1 MNIEMIFS
9 EQLRIR
15 LRMLSNWVKS
25 HISGAKTSF
34 KHNVRLSFWLL
45 AAVVAFVGG
54 MTESA
59 QARSFLQEDSLAT
72 VSVAELP
79 MQGQQVYALI
89 AQGGPFAHDKD
100 GVVFGNREQQLPKH
114 KRGYYREYTVKT
126 SGVRNRGAKRIVC
139 GGLQVQ
145 SPDACYYTEDH
156 YSSFR
161 KIVR

>member
-1 MNIEMIFS
+1 MR
-9 EQLRIR
+9 LRI
-15 LRMLSNWVKS
+15 LSNWVKN
-25 HISGAKTSF
+25 HISGAKTGF
-34 KHNVRLSFWLL
+34 KYSIRLSFLL
-45 AAVVAFVGG
+45 AAAAAAFMAG

-59 QARSFLQEDSLAT
+59 QARGFLPEETLAT
-72 VSVAELP
+72 VSVTELP
-79 MQGQQVYALI
+79 KQGQQVYALI

>member
-1 MNIEMIFS
+1 MM
-9 EQLRIR
+9 
-15 LRMLSNWVKS
+15 LRMLSKWVKN
-25 HISGAKTSF
+25 HISGAKISF
-34 KHNVRLSFWLL
+34 NHMVKLSFLFVFVGLTIGAAQSRSLMSEETL
-45 AAVVAFVGG
+45 AA
-54 MTESA
+54 
-59 QARSFLQEDSLAT
+59 

-79 MQGQQVYALI
+79 RQGQQVYALI
-89 AQGGPFAHDKD
+89 LQGGPFAHDKD

-126 SGVRNRGAKRIVC
+126 PGERHRGAKRIVC

>member
-1 MNIEMIFS
+1 MM
-9 EQLRIR
+9 
-15 LRMLSNWVKS
+15 LRMLSNKVKN
-25 HISGAKTSF
+25 HFSGAEVGFNHWAKISFLLLLTS
-34 KHNVRLSFWLL
+34 VTIS
-45 AAVVAFVGG
+45 V
-54 MTESA
+54 A
-59 QARSFLQEDSLAT
+59 QAKGFAREETLTT
-72 VSVAELP
+72 VSVSELP
-79 MQGQQVYALI
+79 KQGQQVYALI
-89 AQGGPFAHDKD
+89 VQGGPFAYDKD

-145 SPDACYYTEDH
+145 TPDACYYTEDH

>member
-1 MNIEMIFS
+1 MM
-9 EQLRIR
+9 LK
-15 LRMLSNWVKS
+15 MLSKWVKNY
-25 HISGAKTSF
+25 ISGAKISF
-34 KHNVRLSFWLL
+34 NHMVKLTFLFVVVGLTIGTAQSRSFMSEEAL
-45 AAVVAFVGG
+45 AAV
-54 MTESA
+54 
-59 QARSFLQEDSLAT
+59 
-72 VSVAELP
+72 SVTELP
-79 MQGQQVYALI
+79 RQGQQVYALI
-89 AQGGPFAHDKD
+89 LQGGPFAHDKD

-126 SGVRNRGAKRIVC
+126 PGVRHRGAKRIVC

>member
-1 MNIEMIFS
+1 MM
-9 EQLRIR
+9 
-15 LRMLSNWVKS
+15 LRMLSNKVKN
-25 HISGAKTSF
+25 HFSGAEVGFNHWAKISFLLLLTS
-34 KHNVRLSFWLL
+34 VTIS
-45 AAVVAFVGG
+45 V
-54 MTESA
+54 A
-59 QARSFLQEDSLAT
+59 QAKGFAREETLTT
-72 VSVAELP
+72 VSVSELP
-79 MQGQQVYALI
+79 KQGQQVYALI
-89 AQGGPFAHDKD
+89 AQGGPFAYDKD

-145 SPDACYYTEDH
+145 TPDACYYTEDH

>member
-1 MNIEMIFS
+1 MM
-9 EQLRIR
+9 
-15 LRMLSNWVKS
+15 LRMLSNRVKN
-25 HISGAKTSF
+25 HFSGAKNGFNHWVKISF
-34 KHNVRLSFWLL
+34 LL
-45 AAVVAFVGG
+45 LVTGVTIGV
-54 MTESA
+54 A
-59 QARSFLQEDSLAT
+59 QAKGFTREETLAT
-72 VSVAELP
+72 VSVSELP
-79 MQGQQVYALI
+79 KQGQQVYALI
-89 AQGGPFAHDKD
+89 AQGGPFAYDKD

>member
-1 MNIEMIFS
+1 MM
-9 EQLRIR
+9 
-15 LRMLSNWVKS
+15 LRMLSNWAKT
-25 HISGAKTSF
+25 HISGAKTSL
-34 KHNVRLSFWLL
+34 KRSVRLSLL
-45 AAVVAFVGG
+45 LSVAVVAFVAGV
-54 MTESA
+54 TSTA
-59 QARSFLQEDSLAT
+59 QARSFLANDTLAT
-72 VSVAELP
+72 VSQKTVSVSELP
-79 MQGQQVYALI
+79 KQGQQVYALI
-89 AQGGPFAHDKD
+89 GQGGPFAYDKD

-145 SPDACYYTEDH
+145 SPDVCYFTEDH

>member
-1 MNIEMIFS
+1 MM
-9 EQLRIR
+9 
-15 LRMLSNWVKS
+15 LRMLLNWAKNHV
-25 HISGAKTSF
+25 SGAKTGFIHS
-34 KHNVRLSFWLL
+34 VRLSLL
-45 AAVVAFVGG
+45 LVAAGVTIG
-54 MTESA
+54 TA
-59 QARSFLQEDSLAT
+59 QARGFSAEETLET
-72 VSVAELP
+72 VSVTELP
-79 MQGQQVYALI
+79 KQGQQVYALI
-89 AQGGPFAHDKD
+89 AQGGPFAYDKD

>member
-1 MNIEMIFS
+1 M
-9 EQLRIR
+9 
-15 LRMLSNWVKS
+15 LRMLSNKVKN
-25 HISGAKTSF
+25 HFSGAEVGFNHWAKISFLLLLTS
-34 KHNVRLSFWLL
+34 VTIS
-45 AAVVAFVGG
+45 V
-54 MTESA
+54 A
-59 QARSFLQEDSLAT
+59 QAKGFAREETLIT
-72 VSVAELP
+72 VSVSELP
-79 MQGQQVYALI
+79 KQGQQVYALI
-89 AQGGPFAHDKD
+89 AQGGPFAYDKD

-145 SPDACYYTEDH
+145 TPDACYYTEDH

>member
-1 MNIEMIFS
+1 MM
-9 EQLRIR
+9 LK
-15 LRMLSNWVKS
+15 MLSKWLKNC
-25 HISGAKTSF
+25 ISGAKISF
-34 KHNVRLSFWLL
+34 NHRVKLSFLFAVLGLAGLTIGTAQSRSFMSEEAL
-45 AAVVAFVGG
+45 AA
-54 MTESA
+54 
-59 QARSFLQEDSLAT
+59 

-79 MQGQQVYALI
+79 RQGQQVYALI
-89 AQGGPFAHDKD
+89 LQGGPFAHDKD

-126 SGVRNRGAKRIVC
+126 PGVRHRGAKRIVC

-161 KIVR
+161 KIAR